1 MTILSHGSLT
11 WLSGICGLGWE
22 VLDLMFKPPM
32 YWNPLSSPACPP
44 ARGEILRGADT
55 GLQWKKS
62 NKTLPSPGDRLAS
75 ESTCQVCLQ
84 YSTYFSFFSDSQIW
98 WSIHDKDHLSGKRL
112 EHKLNTFDGTG
123 PYIIYL
129 PLGYWMYFKS
139 IAKFW
144 LISVVQDLICKIK
157 IDSKCFISEI
167 EELYQFIS
175 Q

>member
-1 MTILSHGSLT
+1 MSSCQRRDPQGCRYWTPVEEVKQNTALPWRPPGVRIHFSGVSPIVQIFFLLTENYVSL
-11 WLSGICGLGWE
+11 
-22 VLDLMFKPPM
+22 V
-32 YWNPLSSPACPP
+32 
-44 ARGEILRGADT
+44 
-55 GLQWKKS
+55 
-62 NKTLPSPGDRLAS
+62 
-75 ESTCQVCLQ
+75 
-84 YSTYFSFFSDSQIW
+84 FSDSQIW
-98 WSIHDKDHLSGKRL
+98 CSIHDKDDLSGKRL

-129 PLGYWMYFKS
+129 PLGYWIYFKS

-144 LISVVQDLICKIK
+144 LTSVVQDLICKVK